1 MGRAE
6 RRRAERANRI
16 EERKGKILMSK
27 QDLGKIQDSI
37 RQDISNFNV
46 EAILTCLALAL
57 HRKFKFGPKRIMRDL
72 NYIDKLMGGVVDDI
86 YTVDDYKQQL
96 KEETGVV
103 IKC

>member
-27 QDLGKIQDSI
+27 QDLGKMQDSI

-57 HRKFKFGPKRIMRDL
+57 HRKFKFGPKRIMRVL
-72 NYIDKLMGGVVDDI
+72 NCIDELMGGIVDDI

>member
-27 QDLGKIQDSI
+27 QDLGKMQDSI

-57 HRKFKFGPKRIMRDL
+57 HRKFKFGPKRIMRVL
-72 NYIDKLMGGVVDDI
+72 NYIDELMGGVVDDI
-86 YTVDDYKQQL
+86 YTIVDYK
-96 KEETGVV
+96 
-103 IKC
+103 

>member
-27 QDLGKIQDSI
+27 QDLGKMQDSI

-46 EAILTCLALAL
+46 DAILTCLALAL
-57 HRKFKFGPKRIMRDL
+57 HRKFKFGPKRIMRVL
-72 NYIDKLMGGVVDDI
+72 NYIDELMGGVVYDI

>member
-27 QDLGKIQDSI
+27 QDLGKMQDSI

-57 HRKFKFGPKRIMRDL
+57 HRKFKFGPKRIMRVL
-72 NYIDKLMGGVVDDI
+72 NYIDELMGGVVYDI

>member
-27 QDLGKIQDSI
+27 QDLGKMQDSI

-57 HRKFKFGPKRIMRDL
+57 HRKFKFGPKRIMRVL
-72 NYIDKLMGGVVDDI
+72 NYIDELMGGVVDDI
-86 YTVDDYKQQL
+86 YTVGDYKQQL

>member
-27 QDLGKIQDSI
+27 QDLGKMQDSI

-57 HRKFKFGPKRIMRDL
+57 HRKFKFGPKRIMRIL
-72 NYIDKLMGGVVDDI
+72 NYIDELMGGVVDDI
-86 YTVDDYKQQL
+86 YTIDDYKQQL
-96 KEETGVV
+96 KKETGVV

>member
-27 QDLGKIQDSI
+27 QDLGKMQDSI

-57 HRKFKFGPKRIMRDL
+57 HRKFKFGPKRIMRVL
-72 NYIDKLMGGVVDDI
+72 NYIDELMGGVVDDM

>member
-6 RRRAERANRI
+6 RRRSERANRI

-27 QDLGKIQDSI
+27 QDLGKMQDSI

-57 HRKFKFGPKRIMRDL
+57 HRKFKFGPKRIMRVL
-72 NYIDKLMGGVVDDI
+72 NYIDELMGGIVDDI
-86 YTVDDYKQQL
+86 YTIDDYKQQL
-96 KEETGVV
+96 KEEAGVV

>member
-1 MGRAE
+1 
-6 RRRAERANRI
+6 
-16 EERKGKILMSK
+16 MSK
-27 QDLGKIQDSI
+27 KDLSDLQDGI

-57 HRKFKFGPKRIMRDL
+57 HRKFKFGPKRIMRVL
-72 NYIDKLMGGVVDDI
+72 NYIDELMGGIVDDI
-86 YTVDDYKQQL
+86 YTVDGYKQQL

>member
-6 RRRAERANRI
+6 RRRTERANRI

-27 QDLGKIQDSI
+27 QDLGKMQDSI

-57 HRKFKFGPKRIMRDL
+57 HRKFKFGPKRIMRVL
-72 NYIDKLMGGVVDDI
+72 NYIDELMGGIVDDT

>member
-27 QDLGKIQDSI
+27 QGLGKMQDSI

-57 HRKFKFGPKRIMRDL
+57 NRKFKFGPKRIMRVL
-72 NYIDKLMGGVVDDI
+72 NYIDELMGGVVDDI
-86 YTVDDYKQQL
+86 YTIDDYKQQL

>member
-6 RRRAERANRI
+6 RRRAERVNRI

-27 QDLGKIQDSI
+27 QDLGKMQDSI

-57 HRKFKFGPKRIMRDL
+57 HRKFKFGPKRIMRVL
-72 NYIDKLMGGVVDDI
+72 NYIDELMGGVVDDI

>member
-16 EERKGKILMSK
+16 EGRKGKILMSK
-27 QDLGKIQDSI
+27 QDLGKMQDSI

-57 HRKFKFGPKRIMRDL
+57 HRKFKFGPKRIMRVL
-72 NYIDKLMGGVVDDI
+72 NYIDELMGGIVDDI
-86 YTVDDYKQQL
+86 YTVDDYKQKL

>member
-27 QDLGKIQDSI
+27 QDLGKMQDSI

-57 HRKFKFGPKRIMRDL
+57 YRKFKFGPKRIMRVL
-72 NYIDKLMGGVVDDI
+72 NYIDELMGGIVDDI

>member
-6 RRRAERANRI
+6 RRRAERVNRI

-27 QDLGKIQDSI
+27 QDLGKMQDSI

-57 HRKFKFGPKRIMRDL
+57 HRKFKFGPKRIMRVL
-72 NYIDKLMGGVVDDI
+72 NYIDELMGGVVDDI
-86 YTVDDYKQQL
+86 YTIDDYKQQL

>member
-27 QDLGKIQDSI
+27 QDLGKMQDSI

-57 HRKFKFGPKRIMRDL
+57 HRKFKFGPKRIMRVL
-72 NYIDKLMGGVVDDI
+72 NYIDELMGGVVDDI

-96 KEETGVV
+96 KEEAGVV

>member
-27 QDLGKIQDSI
+27 QDLGKMQDSI

-57 HRKFKFGPKRIMRDL
+57 HRKFKFGPKRIMRVL
-72 NYIDKLMGGVVDDI
+72 NYIDELMGGIVADI

>member
-6 RRRAERANRI
+6 RRRTERANRI

-27 QDLGKIQDSI
+27 QDLGKMQDSI

-57 HRKFKFGPKRIMRDL
+57 HRKFKFGPKRIMRVL
-72 NYIDKLMGGVVDDI
+72 NYIDELMGGIVDDI

>member
-27 QDLGKIQDSI
+27 QDLGKMQDSI

-57 HRKFKFGPKRIMRDL
+57 HRKFKFGPKRIMRVL
-72 NYIDKLMGGVVDDI
+72 NYIDELMGGVVADI
-86 YTVDDYKQQL
+86 YTIDDYKQQL

>member
-6 RRRAERANRI
+6 RRRAERASRI

-27 QDLGKIQDSI
+27 QDLGKMQDSI

-57 HRKFKFGPKRIMRDL
+57 HRKFKFGPKRIMRVL
-72 NYIDKLMGGVVDDI
+72 NYIDELMGGVVDDI
-86 YTVDDYKQQL
+86 YTIDDYKQQL

>member
-27 QDLGKIQDSI
+27 QDLGKMQDSI

-46 EAILTCLALAL
+46 EVILTCLALAL
-57 HRKFKFGPKRIMRDL
+57 HRKFKFGSKRIMRVL
-72 NYIDKLMGGVVDDI
+72 NYIDELMGGIVDDI